1 MMLFVRAL
9 ALPGWLLSLLAI
21 CAATPTPIP
30 SAAAPSPAPLQP
42 TIAPAPSAP
51 GPIAPAVKQAQTT
64 CVTCHV
70 VPDSS
75 LVTRKVWEEFVLPKM
90 SFYTGVNQLDPNQNE
105 EADLYLASGL
115 FPATP
120 MLSRE
125 AWQELA
131 QHYLETAP
139 VDRIPHG
146 PRPTITVGLKQ
157 FTLDKPRFRREPPLT
172 TLTTIDP
179 ADRLIYTS
187 DATLQSL
194 DILSPEGQ
202 LLGSFPVGNIPVWMK
217 KTERGIYLACIGH
230 FFPMEERRGQ
240 IILLENTPEG
250 PRRKELFSRLPRP
263 CHIDVTDLNQ
273 DGRPD
278 LLVSMFGYLT
288 GRLSWYEALKDDE
301 YREHILFPKAGPL
314 CTVVHDFNGDSHP
327 DIAMLTGQETET
339 LGIYY
344 SNQKGGFEPLHTI
357 FQRPPTYGHTYM
369 EGADFNQ
376 DGRLDLLVC
385 NGDNGDYDSPAKP
398 YHGIRI
404 LLNRDGKHFDE
415 SVFLPMHGVFRA
427 IARDFDED
435 GDLDIAAVSF
445 YPDYELSPQESFI
458 YWENTGDL
466 NFKPYTFRE
475 CISGRWMTLDVG
487 DLDGDGDLDLV
498 LGSLIRMPSTAPDFV
513 KDIWERVGPSVLV
526 LKNTLRQ
533 PNP

>member
-1 MMLFVRAL
+1 MMSYVRVPVAL
-9 ALPGWLLSLLAI
+9 GGLVSFFALYGAEPAGNPPLAVPHSDSLLPAI
-21 CAATPTPIP
+21 V
-30 SAAAPSPAPLQP
+30 PAPM
-42 TIAPAPSAP
+42 PA
-51 GPIAPAVKQAQTT
+51 GPISSAVKQAQTT

-70 VPDSS
+70 VPDPS
-75 LVTRKVWEEFVLPKM
+75 LLTRKTWEEFVLPKM
-90 SFYTGVNQLDPNQNE
+90 SFYTGVNQLDPEKNE

-115 FPATP
+115 FPTTP
-120 MLSRE
+120 MLSRD
-125 AWQELA
+125 AWQEMS

-146 PRPTITVGLKQ
+146 PRPIITVGLKH
-157 FTLDKPRFRREPPLT
+157 FTLEKPRFRRDPPLT
-172 TLTTIDP
+172 TLTVIDP
-179 ADRLIYTS
+179 NDRLIYTS

-202 LLGSFPVGNIPVWMK
+202 LLGSVPLGNIPVWMK

-240 IILLENTPEG
+240 VILLENTPEG
-250 PRRKELFSRLPRP
+250 PQRKELFSRLPRP
-263 CHIDVTDLNQ
+263 CHIDVADLNQ
-273 DGRPD
+273 DGKPD

-288 GRLSWYEALKDDE
+288 GRLSWYEALEGDD

-314 CTVVHDFNGDSHP
+314 CCVVHDFNGDSHP

-344 SNQKGGFEPLHTI
+344 SDRNGGFEPLHTI
-357 FQRPPTYGHTYM
+357 FQRPPTYGHTYL

-385 NGDNGDYDSPAKP
+385 NGDNGDYESPAKP

-404 LLNRDGKHFDE
+404 LLNQDGKRFDE
-415 SVFLPMHGVFRA
+415 AVFLPMHGVFRA
-427 IARDFDED
+427 IARDYDQD
-435 GDLDIAAVSF
+435 GDLDIAAIGF
-445 YPDYELSPQESFI
+445 YPDYEHSPQESFV
-458 YWENTGDL
+458 YWENLGDL
-466 NFKPYTFRE
+466 EFKPFTFRE
-475 CISGRWMTLDVG
+475 CISGRWMTMDAG
-487 DLDGDGDLDLV
+487 DLDGDGDLDIV

-513 KDIWERVGPSVLV
+513 KDIWERVGPSVLI

-533 PNP
+533 PDP

>member
-1 MMLFVRAL
+1 VQ
-9 ALPGWLLSLLAI
+9 PAI
-21 CAATPTPIP
+21 APTPP
-30 SAAAPSPAPLQP
+30 AA
-42 TIAPAPSAP
+42 
-51 GPIAPAVKQAQTT
+51 GPISPAVKQAQTT

-70 VPDSS
+70 VPDPS

-115 FPATP
+115 FPAAP
-120 MLSRE
+120 MLSRD

-131 QHYLETAP
+131 RHYLETAP

-157 FTLDKPRFRREPPLT
+157 FTLDKSRFRREPPLT

-179 ADRLIYTS
+179 VDRLIYTS

-194 DILSPEGQ
+194 DILSPEGR

-230 FFPMEERRGQ
+230 FFPVEERRGQ
-240 IILLENTPEG
+240 VILLENTPEG

-263 CHIDVTDLNQ
+263 CHIDVTDLNR
-273 DGRPD
+273 DGKPD

-288 GRLSWYEALKDDE
+288 GRLSWYEALNEDD

-314 CTVVHDFNGDSHP
+314 CCVVHDFNGDSHP

-339 LGIYY
+339 LGIFY
-344 SNQKGGFEPLHTI
+344 SDQKGGFEPLHTL

-385 NGDNGDYDSPAKP
+385 NGDNGDYYSPAKP
-398 YHGIRI
+398 YHGIRL
-404 LLNRDGKHFDE
+404 LLNRDGKLFEE
-415 SVFLPMHGVFRA
+415 SLFLPMHGVFRA
-427 IARDFDED
+427 IARDYDED

-458 YWENTGDL
+458 YWENLGDL

-533 PNP
+533 PTP